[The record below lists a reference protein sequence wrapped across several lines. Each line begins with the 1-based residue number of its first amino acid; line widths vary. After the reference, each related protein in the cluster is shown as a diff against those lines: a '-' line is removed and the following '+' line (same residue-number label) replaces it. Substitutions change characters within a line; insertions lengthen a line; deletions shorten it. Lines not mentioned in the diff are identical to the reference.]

1 MHIDHVNIST
11 PPELLREVRDFYCDV
26 LGLSVGSRP
35 SLSRPGYWLYSE
47 GRAIIHLIESFEHF
61 PNEKKGYFDHFALQA
76 SGLAGV
82 VEKLEASGIR
92 YTVKHLPDAGVS
104 QVFCH
109 DPAGIRVE
117 LNFRGEALC

>member
-11 PPELLREVRDFYCDV
+11 PPDLLVEVRDFYCDV

-35 SLSRPGYWLYSE
+35 KLSRPGYWLYSE
-47 GRAIIHLIESFEHF
+47 GEAIIHLIESLDHF
-61 PNEKKGYFDHFALQA
+61 PSEKQGCFDHFALQA
-76 SGLAGV
+76 TGLAGV
-82 VEKLEASGIR
+82 IEKLEMSGIP
-92 YTVKHLPDAGVS
+92 YTVKHLPDACVS

-117 LNFRGEALC
+117 LNFRGEAL